1 MADIKKIQI
10 KFLRIK
16 TTISEKTFILFYGM
30 KCCPT
35 LESQIRTTK
44 IFKQQ
49 QQEKSPINSG
59 MKITPNEMNS
69 RLHPAE
75 EMISKL
81 GDTVTEHIKIKH

>member
-1 MADIKKIQI
+1 MLRRDMADIKKIQI

-35 LESQIRTTK
+35 LESQIRPTK

-49 QQEKSPINSG
+49 QEKNPY
-59 MKITPNEMNS
+59 KLWNENYT
-69 RLHPAE
+69 
-75 EMISKL
+75 K
-81 GDTVTEHIKIKH
+81 